1 MSGNL
6 KVKEPDIMKPLFAF
20 GLLVVAL
27 PVAAQVGSQHALG
40 GAAAGRA
47 QSHPL
52 GGIVSPSPSGRR
64 GAPVRALPY
73 AYSFYVPNYFDNYG
87 YADQSYAAAPPS
99 PVQAPPPQA
108 YAPPLPPPPVIIN
121 QYFGGPPPGMQQQV
135 ASEGPPPVQ
144 QEHYLLAF
152 KNHSV
157 YEVTAYW
164 IEDKTMHYVTAGN
177 KHNQAALDQVDQDL
191 TKTLN
196 DGR

>member
-1 MSGNL
+1 
-6 KVKEPDIMKPLFAF
+6 MKPLFAF
-20 GLLVVAL
+20 GLSAAILMATAL
-27 PVAAQVGSQHALG
+27 PVDAQVGSQHALG

-52 GGIVSPSPSGRR
+52 GGITSPSPSGRR

-87 YADQSYAAAPPS
+87 YADQSYYAAPPPA
-99 PVQAPPPQA
+99 PVQAAPPQA

-121 QYFGGPPPGMQQQV
+121 QYFGGPPPGIQV
-135 ASEGPPPVQ
+135 ASEASPPPVQ

>member
-1 MSGNL
+1 
-6 KVKEPDIMKPLFAF
+6 MKPLFAF
-20 GLLVVAL
+20 GL
-27 PVAAQVGSQHALG
+27 PVAILLAAASPAGAQVGSQHALG
-40 GAAAGRA
+40 GAAAGKA

-64 GAPVRALPY
+64 AAPVRALPY

-87 YADQSYAAAPPS
+87 YGGDQSYAEAAPS
-99 PVQAPPPQA
+99 SVQAPPPQQA

-121 QYFGGPPPGMQQQV
+121 QYFGGPPPQMQQQV
-135 ASEGPPPVQ
+135 ASDAPPPVQ
-144 QEHYLLAF
+144 QEQYLLAF

-164 IEDKTMHYVTAGN
+164 IEDKTMHYMTAGN